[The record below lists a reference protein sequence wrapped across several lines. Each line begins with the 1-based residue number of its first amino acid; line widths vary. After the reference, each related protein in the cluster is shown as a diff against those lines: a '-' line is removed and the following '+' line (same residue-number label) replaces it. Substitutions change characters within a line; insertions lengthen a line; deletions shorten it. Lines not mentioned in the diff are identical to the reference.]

1 MPATTTATT
10 QVALQ
15 PPAIC
20 RIRDQTFLAD
30 DLALIKIVRPQFG
43 TSNLVRLHAVV
54 AHGRLR
60 QTILISARVP
70 EPRVPETV
78 EAIWAAVNA
87 VRAGTVDLEQ
97 VVQEATT

>member
-1 MPATTTATT
+1 MPSTTSATT

-20 RIRDQTFLAD
+20 RIRDETFLAD
-30 DLALIKIVRPQFG
+30 DLALIKIERPQFG
-43 TSNLVRLHAVV
+43 SSNLARLHAVV

-70 EPRVPETV
+70 EPRVPQTV
-78 EAIWAAVNA
+78 EAIWAAVNG
-87 VRAGTVDLEQ
+87 VRAGTVDLTE
-97 VVQEATT
+97 VVREATS